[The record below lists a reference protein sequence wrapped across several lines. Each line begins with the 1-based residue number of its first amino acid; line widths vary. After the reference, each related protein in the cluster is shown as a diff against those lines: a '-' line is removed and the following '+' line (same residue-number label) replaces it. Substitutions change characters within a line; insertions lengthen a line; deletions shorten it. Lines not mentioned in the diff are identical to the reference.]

1 MSYALAVDVGTSF
14 TAAAV
19 VRFHQ
24 GASAVPE
31 CLPLGARGAS
41 VPSVVYFPEVGTVLV
56 GEAAERRGLDSP
68 ERVVREFKRRVGDD
82 VPIILGTLALQPE
95 DVFAI
100 MARWVADRAA
110 EREGGP
116 ASAVF
121 LTHPAAWGN
130 HRLSVVRDA
139 LSAHGLENVTLLPEP
154 EAAALHYASQVRVEE
169 GSTIAVYDL
178 GGGTFDTAVLRKAG
192 SSRFDLLGRPE
203 GIEDLG
209 GADFD
214 AAVFGYVAGHTGNA
228 LTDLDPTDPVVR
240 GALTRLRR
248 ECVEAKEALSADS
261 EASIPVLL
269 PGVQQQ
275 VRLVRSE
282 FEALI
287 EEPVRETVDALQHS
301 LAQLHLAPA
310 DLSTV
315 LLIGGSSRI
324 PLVAQVVSEELDRPI
339 AVDADPKSSICLG
352 AAVAARLAHAAAAL
366 AEAENAETE
375 ARTEAAETEAAA
387 GAPPPAVVASALPP
401 APIAPGLPSWSR
413 KYATAAGAGAGSGAA
428 RGANRG
434 ERGAHAPKPTV
445 RVTAVAAAAAL
456 LTVLTATAAQ
466 SPDGFGSLTAMFVPQ
481 AGASTGESPG
491 TGATESPDG
500 GGAAAIGAPQPLARI
515 EASVRKP
522 IGQEPGLD
530 VSASPTSRKIQ
541 GGQAAD
547 AAGGATAGGPAPAGG
562 AAAAIPP
569 SGSGAGTAGTGIVP
583 DSATVGPAAPP
594 GTPQSVPTDP
604 APTATASPSTAPPP
618 AATPGTTSP
627 PPTSP
632 GTTAP
637 PPTSAPATPTGTSSP
652 GTDPQPTLN
661 SGTDPTGAGTSSPA
675 TGGAT
680 PTILP
685 TTMAAPAP
693 TGDPTVSPTADLT
706 PTPAVAPSPTPED
719 PTDAPTETAVAT
731 APTTSPG
738 A

>member
-24 GASAVPE
+24 GPSAVPE

-41 VPSVVYFPEVGTVLV
+41 VPSVVYYPEEGPVLV

-68 ERVVREFKRRVGDD
+68 ERVVREFKRRIGDD
-82 VPIILGTLALQPE
+82 VPFVLGTLALQPE
-95 DVFAI
+95 DVFAT

-130 HRLSVVRDA
+130 HRLSVIRDA
-139 LSAHGLENVTLLPEP
+139 LAAHGLENVTLLPEP

-178 GGGTFDTAVLRKAG
+178 GGGTFDTAVLRKSG
-192 SSRFDLLGRPE
+192 SSRFELLGRPE

-214 AAVFGYVAGHTGNA
+214 AAVFRYVVTHTGNA
-228 LTDLDPTDPVVR
+228 LEDLDTSDPAVL

-287 EEPVRETVDALQHS
+287 EEPVRETVEALEHS
-301 LAQLHLAPA
+301 LAQLHLEPA

-352 AAVAARLAHAAAAL
+352 AAVAAVLANAAAA
-366 AEAENAETE
+366 AEAE
-375 ARTEAAETEAAA
+375 AAESQAVVTAAEA
-387 GAPPPAVVASALPP
+387 PPAVVLSEVPP
-401 APIAPGLPSWSR
+401 APTGPAMPSWSR
-413 KYATAAGAGAGSGAA
+413 KYTTAAGAPAGPGTVRGARHGAG
-428 RGANRG
+428 
-434 ERGAHAPKPTV
+434 GAHAPKPTV

-481 AGASTGESPG
+481 AGASTTGGSDAAG
-491 TGATESPDG
+491 TDAAGAGD
-500 GGAAAIGAPQPLARI
+500 AASAAGVPQPLAGI
-515 EASVRKP
+515 EASAKQP
-522 IGQEPGLD
+522 LAPGPGLE
-530 VSASPTSRKIQ
+530 
-541 GGQAAD
+541 
-547 AAGGATAGGPAPAGG
+547 
-562 AAAAIPP
+562 AAAAPP
-569 SGSGAGTAGTGIVP
+569 AAQEAGSEGPGPGSSAIADGPVVAGEAAAADPLAGSGGTPDGAGTVPGAVTVDPTSPLDTSSGTPSDTPSGTPSDTPSDTQQPGGSAEPTRSSDTETPTDSGTGDTTTP
-583 DSATVGPAAPP
+583 PA
-594 GTPQSVPTDP
+594 TDP
-604 APTATASPSTAPPP
+604 PTE
-618 AATPGTTSP
+618 GTTSP
-627 PPTSP
+627 
-632 GTTAP
+632 
-637 PPTSAPATPTGTSSP
+637 TPTDNTSS
-652 GTDPQPTLN
+652 T
-661 SGTDPTGAGTSSPA
+661 
-675 TGGAT
+675 
-680 PTILP
+680 
-685 TTMAAPAP
+685 PAP
-693 TGDPTVSPTADLT
+693 NPSTTITEVAVEATSLSQETPVEPASPSVEA
-706 PTPAVAPSPTPED
+706 AVE
-719 PTDAPTETAVAT
+719 T
-731 APTTSPG
+731 APTTSP
-738 A
+738 AA

>member
-24 GASAVPE
+24 GPSAAPE

-41 VPSVVYFPEVGTVLV
+41 VPSVVYFPEEGTVLV
-56 GEAAERRGLDSP
+56 GEVAERRGLDSP
-68 ERVVREFKRRVGDD
+68 ERVVREFKRRIGDD

-95 DVFAI
+95 DVFAT

-116 ASAVF
+116 PSAVY
-121 LTHPAAWGN
+121 LTHPAAWGS
-130 HRLSVVRDA
+130 HRLSVIRTA
-139 LSAHGLENVTLLPEP
+139 LAAHGLENVTLLPEP

-169 GSTIAVYDL
+169 GSTIAVYDR
-178 GGGTFDTAVLRKAG
+178 GGGTFDTAVLRKSG
-192 SSRFDLLGRPE
+192 SSRFELLGRPE

-214 AAVFGYVAGHTGNA
+214 AAVFSYVAGHSGTA
-228 LTDLDPTDPVVR
+228 LADLDPADPAAL
-240 GALTRLRR
+240 GALARLRR
-248 ECVEAKEALSADS
+248 ECVEAKEALSSDS

-275 VRLVRSE
+275 IRLVRSE

-287 EEPVRETVDALQHS
+287 EEPVRETVDALERS
-301 LAQLHLAPA
+301 LAQLHLEPA
-310 DLSTV
+310 DLSAV

-352 AAVAARLAHAAAAL
+352 AAVAALLAHAAARA
-366 AEAENAETE
+366 
-375 ARTEAAETEAAA
+375 EAAA
-387 GAPPPAVVASALPP
+387 PQTDAAGIETSAAAAPPAVVPSAVPP
-401 APIAPGLPSWSR
+401 APSGPALPSWSR
-413 KYATAAGAGAGSGAA
+413 KYATTADAGAGHGAVRTA
-428 RGANRG
+428 RRG

-481 AGASTGESPG
+481 AGASTDGGSAG
-491 TGATESPDG
+491 TGGAETPGGG
-500 GGAAAIGAPQPLARI
+500 GGAAAIGAPQPLAGV
-515 EASVRKP
+515 EASAKKP
-522 IGQEPGLD
+522 IAQQPGLD
-530 VSASPTSRKIQ
+530 VSASPTSS
-541 GGQAAD
+541 QA
-547 AAGGATAGGPAPAGG
+547 AAGGATAGRPAAAGAAPA
-562 AAAAIPP
+562 ADPP
-569 SGSGAGTAGTGIVP
+569 SAAGGSTPGTVIVP
-583 DSATVGPAAPP
+583 DSATIGPA
-594 GTPQSVPTDP
+594 TPTATTQPVPTAP
-604 APTATASPSTAPPP
+604 APTATPAP
-618 AATPGTTSP
+618 
-627 PPTSP
+627 
-632 GTTAP
+632 TTAP
-637 PPTSAPATPTGTSSP
+637 PTSTATPTPTTPPPGTSSP
-652 GTDPQPTLN
+652 GTTVDPTLG
-661 SGTDPTGAGTSSPA
+661 SGTAPADPGTSSPT

-693 TGDPTVSPTADLT
+693 TGDPLVSPTADLT
-706 PTPAVAPSPTPED
+706 PTPTVAPSPTPEESTVT
-719 PTDAPTETAVAT
+719 PTDTAVAT
-731 APTTSPG
+731 ATTTSPG